1 MLVGIDLG
9 TTNSLVACFRD
20 GKAQVIPNRLGKL
33 LTPSVVAID
42 ENGMILV
49 GEVAREYGMLHPLSV
64 ASVFKRSMG
73 TNRIFELDGMNFSA
87 EELSRFVLRSLKED
101 AEVFL
106 GCEVDQ
112 AIISVPAYFN
122 DLQRKATKR
131 AGELAGLKV
140 ARIINEPTA
149 AAIAHGVGGAA
160 ARPSEQTK
168 ETGVSLVAVTS
179 VQAAQDVQ
187 EEPKDERCLVFDLGG
202 GTFDVSVLEFF
213 ACIMEVHAIAGD
225 NFIGGQD
232 FTELLETMFLARI
245 GVARTVLDERAQVE
259 LTRAAEEAKCKF
271 STCVA
276 PAETAAAAPE
286 TPAAADA
293 HSETPTVTMTWVFAN
308 KTYSESF
315 TLEEYEQACQPLL
328 ERLRRPIE
336 RSLRDADIHLN
347 EIDRI
352 ILVGGATRLPVVR
365 HFVEKV
371 FRRAPETLV
380 DPDTA
385 VALGAALQCGMK
397 MRDAE
402 ISEVVLTDVCPFT
415 LGTEVVA
422 GNGTFEESGHFLP
435 IIERNTV
442 IPVSRRQRVSTVY
455 DNQTQVMVKI
465 LQGESRMAANNLLL
479 GDITVAVPPAPR
491 GGQAIDII
499 FTYDVNSLLEVE
511 VCVVSTGETH
521 KIVVQNEEHKISDE
535 QAAQRFERLSYLKQN
550 PREDEANRLQ
560 LLRGERMY
568 EEATGKRRE
577 EIDAAMLSFDR
588 ALARQDF
595 YEIEI
600 AREQLRKFLDSLEQ

>member
-20 GKAQVIPNRLGKL
+20 GCAQVIPNRLGKF

-49 GEVAREYGMLHPLSV
+49 GETARAYGMLHPLSV

-73 TNRIFELDGMNFSA
+73 TDRVFELDGMNFSA

-101 AEVFL
+101 AEVYL
-106 GCEVDQ
+106 GCDVDE

-140 ARIINEPTA
+140 SRIINEPTA
-149 AAIAHGVGGAA
+149 AAIAHGVGGMA
-160 ARPSEQTK
+160 ARPTEQTAA
-168 ETGVSLVAVTS
+168 TGMGTIA
-179 VQAAQDVQ
+179 VQAAQGDSA
-187 EEPKDERCLVFDLGG
+187 DERCLVFDLGG

-245 GVARTVLDERAQVE
+245 GIARSVLDERAQAE
-259 LTRAAEEAKCKF
+259 LAK
-271 STCVA
+271 A
-276 PAETAAAAPE
+276 AETAKCRF
-286 TPAAADA
+286 
-293 HSETPTVTMTWVFAN
+293 SENDTVNMTWSFAG
-308 KTYSESF
+308 TPYTESF
-315 TLEEYEQACQPLL
+315 TLDEYEQACQPLL

-336 RSLRDADIHLN
+336 RSLRDADVHLD
-347 EIDRI
+347 ELDRI

-365 HFVEKV
+365 RFVEKV
-371 FRRAPETLV
+371 FRRAPEALV

-385 VALGAALQCGMK
+385 VALGATLQCSMK

-402 ISEVVLTDVCPFT
+402 IREVVLTDVCPFT

-422 GNGTFEESGHFLP
+422 GNGTFEEAGHFLP

-455 DNQTQVMVKI
+455 DNQSQVEVKI
-465 LQGESRMAANNLLL
+465 LQGESRMASNNLLL
-479 GDITVAVPPAPR
+479 GQITVAVPPAPR
-491 GGQAIDII
+491 GQEAIDII

-511 VCVVSTGETH
+511 VRIVSTGETH
-521 KIVVQNEEHKISDE
+521 KMVVQNEEHKISDE
-535 QAAQRFERLSYLKQN
+535 EAAARFERLSYLKQN

-568 EEATGKRRE
+568 EEATGERRE
-577 EIDAAMLSFDR
+577 AIDAAMMAFDR
-588 ALARQDF
+588 ALNKQDF
-595 YEIEI
+595 YEIEV
-600 AREQLRKFLDSLEQ
+600 AREQLRKFLDSLENQ